1 MAIPIVDM
9 KDLGLGNSGKPSNE
23 NLKQVSKELDA
34 AFSSVGFVYLKN
46 HGLSQNVVDGVL
58 KASSD
63 FFQLPDSVKN
73 AFRRSVHHIDGYTG
87 KDQEILESK
96 STHEIREAYDVT
108 SMDVGFDN
116 KEHPE
121 FFNSI
126 HRILP
131 ELSELSRRLLRC
143 LAIALGTT
151 EIIRMF
157 KFQSSFQFY
166 TENGIQLT

>member
-87 KDQEILESK
+87 KDQE
-96 STHEIREAYDVT
+96 
-108 SMDVGFDN
+108 M
-116 KEHPE
+116 
-121 FFNSI
+121 
-126 HRILP
+126 
-131 ELSELSRRLLRC
+131 
-143 LAIALGTT
+143 
-151 EIIRMF
+151 
-157 KFQSSFQFY
+157 
-166 TENGIQLT
+166 